1 MSSTLTSPEAK
12 FLEQLAKNSQS
23 WLESATDALEGRGNV
38 EEWSDCPEAWKSLV
52 AALPSGEA
60 RAAFKLVLQ
69 ELLSGVSH
77 SFLATLDGT
86 TSLAESVQLEVT
98 LPLFRVV
105 LNPRFTRPF
114 CAVPRTSVVRTASG

>member
-86 TSLAESVQLEVT
+86 TSLAESVQLEVCAQDSV
-98 LPLFRVV
+98 P
-105 LNPRFTRPF
+105 FTRFLHEFWPQQQ
-114 CAVPRTSVVRTASG
+114 